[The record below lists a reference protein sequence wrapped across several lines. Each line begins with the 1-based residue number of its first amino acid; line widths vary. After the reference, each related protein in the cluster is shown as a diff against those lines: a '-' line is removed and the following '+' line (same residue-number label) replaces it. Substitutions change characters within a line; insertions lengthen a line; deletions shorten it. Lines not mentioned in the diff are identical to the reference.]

1 MADSGYAQT
10 GHTEV
15 NSPQQDVIR
24 TGETGRR
31 PTEPPAGDPL
41 RKGLREPASASLR
54 FGTDAALQAHG
65 QRGNGQQAARSHQ
78 DGE

>member
-1 MADSGYAQT
+1 MTDSGYAQT

-15 NSPQQDVIR
+15 NSPQQGVIR
-24 TGETGRR
+24 TGETHRATSWR
-31 PTEPPAGDPL
+31 PL

-54 FGTDAALQAHG
+54 FGTGAALQAHG
-65 QRGNGQQAARSHQ
+65 QRGNRQQAAHSHQ